1 MIFSSFFPYFF
12 INETCDF
19 VTDSSVKQVE
29 TREII
34 VGIATDIDL
43 LHYISRHDAQ
53 NHAISISS
61 FYPVTSLHL
70 LCLKYIP
77 EERS

>member
-1 MIFSSFFPYFF
+1 
-12 INETCDF
+12 
-19 VTDSSVKQVE
+19 VKQVE

-53 NHAISISS
+53 NHATSSFS
-61 FYPVTSLHL
+61 FYPFTSLSFVLNTFPKTGHKNGNEKKRMIKIVKL
-70 LCLKYIP
+70 FL
-77 EERS
+77 

>member
-1 MIFSSFFPYFF
+1 MCIFF
-12 INETCDF
+12 IS
-19 VTDSSVKQVE
+19 DSSVKQVE

-53 NHAISISS
+53 N
-61 FYPVTSLHL
+61 
-70 LCLKYIP
+70 
-77 EERS
+77 

>member
-1 MIFSSFFPYFF
+1 
-12 INETCDF
+12 
-19 VTDSSVKQVE
+19 VKQVE

-53 NHAISISS
+53 NHDLSILL
-61 FYPVTSLHL
+61 FILSLPWIF
-70 LCLKYIP
+70 CFKYIP
-77 EERS
+77 EDRSKNGNEKKRMIAY